1 MRVTARRRCGSCWPT
16 TGRAC
21 STRCPQSHLLD
32 AGAVNRNSA
41 TLEEAIKALAV
52 NLKKRLPPP
61 DLTTAQLRSRSWW
74 TGPDVVLLV
83 DDWHMI
89 VAASGVVPP
98 MAPLFPLL
106 PAAADIGLHIIVTC
120 QMSQAHRAT
129 MDKFVGAAYGAG
141 SPTLFLSGREAG
153 IPVQRDQAQAPAAW
167 PGISRLAG
175 RQGGHS
181 GGLCGSTGR
190 RSVCSTPRAPVKI

>member
-1 MRVTARRRCGSCWPT
+1 M
-16 TGRAC
+16 
-21 STRCPQSHLLD
+21 
-32 AGAVNRNSA
+32 
-41 TLEEAIKALAV
+41 
-52 NLKKRLPPP
+52 
-61 DLTTAQLRSRSWW
+61 
-74 TGPDVVLLV
+74 VLLV

-141 SPTLFLSGREAG
+141 SPTMFLSGEKQEFPSSEIKFSA
-153 IPVQRDQAQAPAAW
+153 APW

-175 RQGGHS
+175 RQGGHP
-181 GGLCGSTGR
+181 GGLSIHRKKKCLSTLAAVRINQTLSNAGEDASKGIGEDSGFKQRLSGCG
-190 RSVCSTPRAPVKI
+190 